1 MLGKKQPLSRHKTRG
16 TQQAAWKYSWRY
28 SEFKK
33 KSLFKFILINEFP
46 SKQLSSTTESQTSLS
61 CLKSALESYP
71 SNSFD
76 FSAQHHIPPSV
87 QPGLC
92 ISHVL
97 LLHVFWAYSQV
108 LPYLQDPSSSD
119 FPTPKWR
126 HFFCLN
132 YICFTGQRASRKK
145 IINIDFFGKQLVIS
159 QAKLNPWC
167 NCMKSMEEQ
176 TPKRALSQLSLKTE
190 FNNTNL

>member
-1 MLGKKQPLSRHKTRG
+1 MQSLELFAAACYCFNVRKKQPLSRHKMRG
-16 TQQAAWKYSWRY
+16 TQQAVGLFLRKYSWRH
-28 SEFKK
+28 SEFLK
-33 KSLFKFILINEFP
+33 KSLLKFILINEFFFNVAQQHYRT
-46 SKQLSSTTESQTSLS
+46 SNKIILLEISFRKLLFKQLWF
-61 CLKSALESYP
+61 P
-71 SNSFD
+71 
-76 FSAQHHIPPSV
+76 AQHHIPPSV
-87 QPGLC
+87 QPELC

-145 IINIDFFGKQLVIS
+145 IINIDFFLVSNWSYLKQ
-159 QAKLNPWC
+159 N
-167 NCMKSMEEQ
+167 
-176 TPKRALSQLSLKTE
+176 
-190 FNNTNL
+190 

>member
-1 MLGKKQPLSRHKTRG
+1 MQSLELFAAACYCFNVRKKQPLSRHKMRG
-16 TQQAAWKYSWRY
+16 TQQAVGVF
-28 SEFKK
+28 FKEIFLKTLWILK
-33 KSLFKFILINEFP
+33 KSLLKFILINEFF
-46 SKQLSSTTESQTSLS
+46 SKQLSSTTEPQTRLS
-61 CLKSALESYP
+61 CLKSALESFKQLWFP
-71 SNSFD
+71 
-76 FSAQHHIPPSV
+76 AQHHIPPSV
-87 QPGLC
+87 QPELC

-145 IINIDFFGKQLVIS
+145 IINIDFFLVSNWSYLKQ
-159 QAKLNPWC
+159 N
-167 NCMKSMEEQ
+167 
-176 TPKRALSQLSLKTE
+176 
-190 FNNTNL
+190 